1 MDEGDDEHNEND
13 PGEAELEQYECDNS
27 IDLRLDKLDEKLDTT
42 TNKFHA
48 RQDQSDA
55 TVRALKGEVQHMR
68 SDLAGMKDMIFQ
80 MMNKMEGNS
89 GVKRAASTPL
99 ERIQTEDLTDE
110 QLIMAMDACEE
121 TSGYY
126 GTQQI
131 GQGPTGAMLHAAVSP
146 QFNE

>member
-1 MDEGDDEHNEND
+1 MDEGDDEHNDND
-13 PGEAELEQYECDNS
+13 PGEAELEQYEGDDS
-27 IDLRLDKLDEKLDTT
+27 MDLRLDKLDEKLETT

-55 TVRALKGEVQHMR
+55 SVRALKGEVQHMR
-68 SDLAGMKDMIFQ
+68 SDLAGMKDMIFK
-80 MMNKMEGNS
+80 MMNKMDGYT
-89 GVKRAASTPL
+89 GMKRAASMPL

-121 TSGYY
+121 SSGGYS
-126 GTQQI
+126 TQQI
-131 GQGPTGAMLHAAVSP
+131 GHGPMGATLHTAVSP